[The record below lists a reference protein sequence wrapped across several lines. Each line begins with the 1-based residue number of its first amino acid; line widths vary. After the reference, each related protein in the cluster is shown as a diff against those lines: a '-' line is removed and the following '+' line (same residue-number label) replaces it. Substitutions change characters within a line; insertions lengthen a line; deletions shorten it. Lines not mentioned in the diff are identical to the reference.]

1 MHFVHF
7 CIRNISALKNALVRG
22 KEIKKNKTK
31 NVLKAVL
38 LIKMS
43 GDCLLMTL
51 WCWKI
56 QRPQRLV
63 INSERPWPVT
73 VTPGARG
80 TGAKVQGNLE
90 AASMQRLRMT
100 QETTPQSS
108 WQINK
113 ERKHCWVELL
123 SCKMPLSFPLQ
134 RVRDCNLLTVQWPS
148 SHREGDG

>member
-1 MHFVHF
+1 MHLFGE
-7 CIRNISALKNALVRG
+7 K
-22 KEIKKNKTK
+22 KWKKNKTK

-43 GDCLLMTL
+43 GDCLLMTR

-63 INSERPWPVT
+63 TNSERPWPVT

-90 AASMQRLRMT
+90 AASMQGLRMT

-113 ERKHCWVELL
+113 ERKHCWVARCLCLFHFNGSEIVTGWQF
-123 SCKMPLSFPLQ
+123 SDHPVTEKETVS
-134 RVRDCNLLTVQWPS
+134 LLTLQSGNLTFLLRW
-148 SHREGDG
+148 